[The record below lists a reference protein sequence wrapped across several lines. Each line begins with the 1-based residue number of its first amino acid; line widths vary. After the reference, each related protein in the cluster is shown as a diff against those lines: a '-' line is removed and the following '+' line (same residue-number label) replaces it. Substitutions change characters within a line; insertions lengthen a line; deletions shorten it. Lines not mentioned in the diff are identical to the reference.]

1 MTSSFPLLTFMPRKK
16 PQSLDQLTALKGVR
30 KALPPPSRAKED
42 EKKYRR
48 PVQHRTVRKEVEQEA
63 GEE

>member
-1 MTSSFPLLTFMPRKK
+1 MAEKK
-16 PQSLDQLTALKGVR
+16 TKQKDQIDALRRVR

-48 PVQHRTVRKEVEQEA
+48 GAQRRTVRDEVERDTEEA
-63 GEE
+63 

>member
-1 MTSSFPLLTFMPRKK
+1 MSKKK
-16 PQSLDQLTALKGVR
+16 PESDPQLDALRRVR

-48 PVQHRTVRKEVEQEA
+48 GAQRRVVRDEVERDTEEA
-63 GEE
+63 

>member
-1 MTSSFPLLTFMPRKK
+1 MKK
-16 PQSLDQLTALKGVR
+16 KVEPESQIGALRRVR

-48 PVQHRTVRKEVEQEA
+48 GTQRRVVRDEVERDSGEA
-63 GEE
+63 

>member
-1 MTSSFPLLTFMPRKK
+1 MPRKK
-16 PQSLDQLTALKGVR
+16 SQSLDQLTALKGVR